1 MKFVKNYKTAELSE
15 FPIENIRFLTSN
27 LFYNMRPRIPAHI
40 CGTKESVLQKP
51 PWGESPSYTR
61 LGRCPS
67 LI

>member
-51 PWGESPSYTR
+51 P
-61 LGRCPS
+61 
-67 LI
+67 